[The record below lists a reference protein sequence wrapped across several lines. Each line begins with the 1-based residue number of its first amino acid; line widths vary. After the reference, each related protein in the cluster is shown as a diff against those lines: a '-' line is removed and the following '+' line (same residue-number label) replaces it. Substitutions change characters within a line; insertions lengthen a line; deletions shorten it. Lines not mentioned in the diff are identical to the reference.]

1 MVNSLRIKR
10 KTITHSLALALLL
23 LGGLARPALAQ
34 NQFVTHDDSNQVPR
48 GRPKA
53 GNVLVNDD
61 NPANLATSAFGVTLV
76 TPPTHGTLTAFNLD
90 GSYTYSPNAGY
101 VGADSF
107 TYRICQPQGASN
119 CSNVSTVALNVYD
132 PNQACTQG
140 TGPNLLQNP
149 SFTAGNTGFSSG
161 YTFVPTP
168 TSTPSLYA
176 EGTYAIGN
184 NASTYHPNFVGS
196 GRTGPGDNF
205 MMVNG
210 AAALQAVYSQ
220 TITVFPN
227 RFYTISVY
235 GTSLHPSSP
244 AQLGLVVDGKS
255 TSVVTTLPAAINQ
268 YVKLEDLYFSGPGPA
283 GGWPVTFEIRNINK
297 EPSGNDF
304 GIDDVYFG
312 SCSTDLQA
320 DTKTNPALPS
330 IAGPTGILPLS
341 ATLSVGANSGVQAAS
356 FTIVSLP
363 ATGVLL
369 YNGVPVTVGQ
379 VIPVSA
385 PGSLTSGGLLTYSP
399 LGSCATATF
408 TYTATDNTGQ
418 ISTNTAI
425 YTIPVTGPKV
435 AVIRGLA
442 GPFCAGAQVQL
453 TAGPQV
459 GYSYTWYNGTT
470 IVNGTGN
477 VLNDS
482 IYVAS
487 TSGTYTVQVA
497 STGANAAG
505 CSTTSQAFTLTISP
519 AVTAGTIG
527 ADQMVCAG
535 TAPAPLTSPTG
546 AGGGTGTYTY
556 QWESSPDNLTWTPVA
571 SATAATYAPGTLSAT
586 TYYRRRAQS
595 GTCPAVYSNVV
606 TITTQPGLATSI
618 TLATPPAQCVG
629 SSLTFAPVPVNA
641 GPTPTYRWLVNG
653 VAVAS
658 ATGPTFTSSTL
669 ANGDQVQVEMTPSAG
684 LCSSG
689 AATATVTVVL
699 TTSPAP
705 TLSIAALPAG
715 PVCAGTAVTYS
726 ISQAANTGTGAQ
738 YQWLV
743 DGTAVAGQSGTT
755 FTSTALRNGQIVSLV
770 LKTTTACGQAATAT
784 SNTVAVAISPVV
796 TVSAGPNQTIF
807 EGGQVVLQG
816 TTSGTGPVTWSPSTG
831 LTFGSDPLRPTAAP
845 RVTTTYTLTAGT
857 GGCASTS
864 QVTVTVLDA
873 LRIPNA
879 FTPNGD
885 GNDDTWQIDRIG
897 NFSDNRVIVFN
908 RWGNK
913 IFETNHY
920 QRGNEWDGSIKGS
933 PAPLGTYYYVITL
946 GNGKSYTGPL
956 TILY

>member
-1 MVNSLRIKR
+1 MSNTLLIKHKNIIHR
-10 KTITHSLALALLL
+10 LALVLLL
-23 LGGLARPALAQ
+23 LAGLARPARAQ
-34 NQFVTHDDSNQVPR
+34 TQFVTHDDSNQVPR
-48 GRPKA
+48 GRAKS
-53 GNVLVNDD
+53 GNVLLNDD
-61 NPANLATSAFGVTLV
+61 NPANLPNSAFGVAVVTL
-76 TPPTHGTLTAFNLD
+76 PTHGTLVLNAD
-90 GSYTYSPNAGY
+90 GSYTYSPTVGY
-101 VGADSF
+101 VGTDSF
-107 TYRICQPQGASN
+107 TYRVCQPQGSTN

-132 PNQACTQG
+132 TSQACTQG

-149 SFTAGNTGFSSG
+149 SFTAGNTGFTSG

-168 TSTPSLYA
+168 TATPSLYA

-184 NASTYHPNFVGS
+184 NALTYHPNFVGS

-210 AAALQAVYSQ
+210 AAALQAVYAQ

-235 GTSLHPSSP
+235 GVSLNASSP

-255 TSVVTTLPAAINQ
+255 TSVVTTLPTAVNQ

-283 GGWPVTFEIRNINK
+283 AGWPVTIEIRNINK

-312 SCSTDLQA
+312 SCSTDLLA
-320 DTKTNPALPS
+320 DTKANPAVPS
-330 IAGPTGILPLS
+330 VAGPTAILPLS

-356 FTIVSLP
+356 FTITSLP
-363 ATGVLL
+363 ATGVLI

-379 VIPVSA
+379 IIPVSA
-385 PGSLTSGGLLTYSP
+385 AGSLSSGGSLTYSP

-418 ISTNTAI
+418 VSTNTAT

-435 AVIRGLA
+435 AVIRGQA

-470 IVNGTGN
+470 IVNGAGN

-482 IYVAS
+482 IYVAT

-497 STGANAAG
+497 STGAQAAG
-505 CSTTSQAFTLTISP
+505 CATTSQPFILTISP
-519 AVTAGTIG
+519 LVTAGTIG
-527 ADQMVCAG
+527 ADQAICAG
-535 TAPAPLTSPTG
+535 TTPAPLTSPTG
-546 AGGGTGTYTY
+546 AGGGTGTYDY
-556 QWESSPDNLTWTPVA
+556 QWESSANNSTWTA
-571 SATAATYAPGTLSAT
+571 IGGATAATYAPGALTAT
-586 TYYRRRAQS
+586 TYFRRKVQS
-595 GTCPAVYSNVV
+595 DTCPAVYSNVI
-606 TITTQPGLATSI
+606 TITMQPVVASSV
-618 TLATPPAQCVG
+618 TLPTPAAQCLG
-629 SSLTFAPVPVNA
+629 ASLTFTPVPLNVGTA
-641 GPTPTYRWLVNG
+641 PTYRWLVNG
-653 VAVAS
+653 VAVAG

-669 ANGDQVQVEMTPSAG
+669 ANGDQVQVEVTPTAG

-689 AATATVTVVL
+689 VATATVAVVL
-699 TTSPAP
+699 STSPAP

-715 PVCAGTAVTYS
+715 PVCAGTAVVYS
-726 ISQAANTGTGAQ
+726 ISQSANTGTGAQ

-743 DGTAVAGQSGTT
+743 DGTAVALATGTT
-755 FTSTALRNGQIVSLV
+755 FSTTTLRNGQVVSLV

-784 SNTVAVAISPVV
+784 SNTVAAAISPVV
-796 TVSAGPNQTIF
+796 TVNAGPNQTIF

-816 TTSGTGPVTWSPSTG
+816 SASGGPVAWSPSTG
-831 LTFGSDPLRPTAAP
+831 LTFGTDPLRPTAAP
-845 RVTTTYTLTAGT
+845 LVTTTYTLSAGT

-885 GNDDTWQIDRIG
+885 GRDDTWQIDRIG

-908 RWGNK
+908 RWGSK

-920 QRGNEWDGSIKGS
+920 QRGNEWDGTIKGS
-933 PAPLGTYYYVITL
+933 PAPFGTYYYVITL

>member
-1 MVNSLRIKR
+1 MVNPLPIKH
-10 KTITHSLALALLL
+10 KNILHCFVLMLLL
-23 LGGLARPALAQ
+23 AGFMRPALAQ
-34 NQFVTHDDSNQVPR
+34 TQFVTHDDSNQVPR
-48 GRPKA
+48 GRSKS

-61 NPANLATSAFGVTLV
+61 NPANLANSAFGVTLV
-76 TPPTHGTLTAFNLD
+76 TPPLHGTLLLFNPD

-101 VGADSF
+101 TGPDSF
-107 TYRICQPQGASN
+107 TYQVCQPQGSGN
-119 CSNVSTVALNVYD
+119 CSNTSTVVLNIYD
-132 PNQACTQG
+132 PTQACTQG

-149 SFTAGNTGFSSG
+149 SFTTGNSGFTSS

-168 TSTPSLYA
+168 TSNPSLYA

-184 NASTYHPNFVGS
+184 SAPTYHPNFTGS
-196 GRTGPGDNF
+196 GRTGTGDNF
-205 MMVNG
+205 MMLNG
-210 AAALQAVYSQ
+210 AAALQAVYAQ
-220 TITVFPN
+220 TVTVFPN

-235 GTSLHPSSP
+235 GTSLHPDSP

-255 TSVVTTLPAAINQ
+255 TSVVTTLPAAVNQ

-283 GGWPVTFEIRNINK
+283 AGWPVTFEIRNINK

-312 SCSTDLQA
+312 SCSTDLVA
-320 DTKTNPALPS
+320 DTKANPALPS
-330 IAGPTGILPLS
+330 VAGPTAILPLS

-356 FTIVSLP
+356 FTITSLP
-363 ATGVLL
+363 ATGALI

-379 VIPVSA
+379 SIPVSA
-385 PGSLTSGGLLTYSP
+385 AGSLSSGGSLTYSP
-399 LGSCATATF
+399 LGSCTAATF

-418 ISTNTAI
+418 VSSNTAT
-425 YTIPVTGPKV
+425 YTIPVTGPMV
-435 AVIRGLA
+435 AVIHAPA
-442 GPFCAGAQVQL
+442 GPFCAGAQVRL
-453 TAGPQV
+453 GAGPQP

-470 IVNGTGN
+470 IVNGAGN

-482 IYVAS
+482 VYVAS
-487 TSGTYTVQVA
+487 ASGTYTVQVL

-505 CSTTSQAFTLTISP
+505 CSTTSTAFTLTILP
-519 AVTAGTIG
+519 TVTAGTIG
-527 ADQMVCAG
+527 ADQTVCAG

-546 AGGGTGTYTY
+546 AGGGSGTYDY
-556 QWESSPDNLTWTPVA
+556 QWESSTDNVTWTPVA
-571 SATAATYAPGTLSAT
+571 SATAATYAPGTLTVT

-606 TITTQPGLATSI
+606 TITMQPVLVTSV

-629 SSLTFAPVPVNA
+629 SSLTFTPVPVNA
-641 GPTPTYRWLVNG
+641 GTAPTYRWLVNG

-669 ANGDQVQVEMTPSAG
+669 ANGDQVQVEITPTAG

-689 AATATVTVVL
+689 VATATVAVTL

-705 TLSIAALPAG
+705 TVSIAAQPAG
-715 PVCAGTAVTYS
+715 PVCAGTPVTYS
-726 ISQAANTGTGAQ
+726 ISQSANTGTGVQ
-738 YQWLV
+738 YQWQV
-743 DGTAVAGQSGTT
+743 DGTNVTGQTATT
-755 FTSTALRNGQIVSLV
+755 FTSSTLRNGQVVTLV
-770 LKTTTACGQAATAT
+770 LTATTACGQPATAT
-784 SNTVAVAISPVV
+784 SNAVAAAISPVV

-816 TTSGTGPVTWSPSTG
+816 TMSGTGPATWSPSTG

-845 RVTTTYTLTAGT
+845 TVTTTYTLTAGT

-864 QVTVTVLDA
+864 QVTVVVLDA
-873 LRIPNA
+873 LLIPNA

-885 GNDDTWQIDRIG
+885 GDDDTWQIDRIG
-897 NFSDNRVIVFN
+897 NFNDNKVIVFN

-920 QRGNEWDGSIKGS
+920 QRGNEWDGTIKGS

-956 TILY
+956 TVLY

>member
-1 MVNSLRIKR
+1 MVNFLLIKH
-10 KTITHSLALALLL
+10 KNIIHCFVLALLL
-23 LGGLARPALAQ
+23 ASMTSPALAQ
-34 NQFVTHDDSNQVPR
+34 TQFVTHDDSNQVPR
-48 GRPKA
+48 GRSKS

-61 NPANLATSAFGVTLV
+61 NPANLPNSAFGVTLV
-76 TPPTHGTLTAFNLD
+76 TPPTHGTLLLFNPD
-90 GSYTYSPNAGY
+90 GSYTYSPSAGY
-101 VGADSF
+101 AGPDSF
-107 TYRICQPQGASN
+107 TYQICQPQGSSN
-119 CSNVSTVALNVYD
+119 CSNISTVALNVYD
-132 PNQACTQG
+132 PSQACTQG

-149 SFTAGNTGFSSG
+149 SFTAGNTGFTSG

-168 TSTPSLYA
+168 TSNPSLYA

-184 NASTYHPNFVGS
+184 NATAYHPDFQG
-196 GRTGPGDNF
+196 TGHTADNF
-205 MMVNG
+205 MIVNG
-210 AAALQAVYSQ
+210 AAALQSVYSQ
-220 TITVFPN
+220 TVTVFPN
-227 RFYTISVY
+227 RFYTISVWA
-235 GTSLHPSSP
+235 TSVHPSSP

-255 TSVVTTLPAAINQ
+255 TSVVTTLPAGVNQ
-268 YVKLEDLYFSGPGPA
+268 YVKLEDLYFSGPGP
-283 GGWPVTFEIRNINK
+283 VTGRQVVFEVRDINK
-297 EPSGNDF
+297 TQAGNDF

-312 SCSTDLQA
+312 SCSTDLLA
-320 DTKTNPALPS
+320 DTKTTPGMNS
-330 IAGPTGILPLS
+330 VAGPTAILPLS

-356 FTIVSLP
+356 FTITSLP
-363 ATGVLL
+363 ATGILI

-385 PGSLTSGGLLTYSP
+385 PGSLSSGGLLTYSP

-418 ISTNTAI
+418 ISTNIAT
-425 YTIPVTGPKV
+425 YTIPVTGPVV
-435 AVIRGLA
+435 AFIRA
-442 GPFCAGAQVQL
+442 PTGPFCAGAQVRL
-453 TAGPQV
+453 GAGPQP

-470 IVNGTGN
+470 IVNGAGN

-482 IYVAS
+482 SFVAS
-487 TSGTYTVQVA
+487 ASGTYTVKVA
-497 STGANAAG
+497 STG
-505 CSTTSQAFTLTISP
+505 CSTTSTAFTLTILP
-519 AVTAGTIG
+519 TVTAGTIG
-527 ADQMVCAG
+527 ADQTVCVG
-535 TAPAPLTSPTG
+535 TTPAPLTSPTS
-546 AGGGTGTYTY
+546 AGGGTGTYDY
-556 QWESSPDNLTWTPVA
+556 QWESSTDNVTWTPVA
-571 SATAATYAPGTLSAT
+571 SATTATYAPGALTVT
-586 TYYRRRAQS
+586 TYYRRKAQS

-606 TITTQPGLATSI
+606 TISMQPALVTSV

-629 SSLTFAPVPVNA
+629 SSLTFTPVPVNA
-641 GPTPTYRWLVNG
+641 GTAPTYRWLVNG

-669 ANGDQVQVEMTPSAG
+669 ANGDQVQVEVTPAAG

-689 AATATVTVVL
+689 VATATVAVTL

-705 TLSIAALPAG
+705 TVQIVPFPVGSVCPGDALVFSIG
-715 PVCAGTAVTYS
+715 
-726 ISQAANTGTGAQ
+726 QATNLGSAPQ

-743 DGTAVAGQSGTT
+743 DGTAVAGQTGPT
-755 FTSTALRNGQIVSLV
+755 FTSTTLRNGQVVSLAV
-770 LKTTTACGQAATAT
+770 NTTTACGQAATAT
-784 SNTVAVAISPVV
+784 SNTLAAIIRPVV
-796 TVSAGPNQTIF
+796 TVNAGPNQTIF

-816 TTSGTGPVTWSPSTG
+816 TVSGTGTVTWSPSTG
-831 LTFGSDPLRPTAAP
+831 LTIGSDPLHPTAAP
-845 RVTTTYTLTAGT
+845 TVTTTYTLSSGT

-864 QVTVTVLDA
+864 QVTVIVLDA

-897 NFSDNRVIVFN
+897 NFNENKVIVFN

-920 QRGNEWDGSIKGS
+920 QRGNEWDGTIKGS

>member
-1 MVNSLRIKR
+1 MS
-10 KTITHSLALALLL
+10 
-23 LGGLARPALAQ
+23 LARPAQAQ
-34 NQFVTHDDSNQVPR
+34 TRFVTHDDSNQVPR
-48 GRPKA
+48 GRSKS

-61 NPANLATSAFGVTLV
+61 NPANLANSAFGVVLV
-76 TPPTHGTLTAFNLD
+76 TPPIHGTLLLFNPD
-90 GSYTYSPNAGY
+90 GSYTYSPSAGY
-101 VGADSF
+101 TGPDSF
-107 TYRICQPQGASN
+107 TYRVCQPQSSGN

-149 SFTAGNTGFSSG
+149 SFTAGNMGFTSG
-161 YTFVPTP
+161 YTYVPTP
-168 TSTPSLYA
+168 TSNPSLYA

-184 NASTYHPNFVGS
+184 NALTYHPNFAGN

-205 MMVNG
+205 MMING
-210 AAALQAVYSQ
+210 AAALQAVYAQ
-220 TITVFPN
+220 TVTVFPN

-235 GTSLHPSSP
+235 GVSLHPDSP

-255 TSVVTTLPAAINQ
+255 TSVVTTLPSTVNQ
-268 YVKLEDLYFSGPGPA
+268 YVKLEDLYFSGAGPA
-283 GGWPVTFEIRNINK
+283 AGWPVTIEIRNINK

-312 SCSTDLQA
+312 SCSTDLLA
-320 DTKTNPALPS
+320 DTKANPALPS
-330 IAGPTGILPLS
+330 VAGPTAILPLS

-356 FTIVSLP
+356 FTITSLP
-363 ATGVLL
+363 ATGVLI

-379 VIPVSA
+379 SIPVSA
-385 PGSLTSGGLLTYSP
+385 AGSLNSGGSLTYSP

-418 ISTNTAI
+418 VSTNTAT

-435 AVIRGLA
+435 AVIRGQA

-453 TAGPQV
+453 TAGPQL

-470 IVNGTGN
+470 IVNGAGN

-482 IYVAS
+482 IYVA
-487 TSGTYTVQVA
+487 TASGTYTVQVA
-497 STGANAAG
+497 STGAQAAG
-505 CSTTSQAFTLTISP
+505 CAATSQAFTLTIQP
-519 AVTAGTIG
+519 LVTAGTIG
-527 ADQMVCAG
+527 ADQTICAG
-535 TAPAPLTSPTG
+535 TTPAPLTSPTG
-546 AGGGTGTYTY
+546 AGGGTGTYDY
-556 QWESSPDNLTWTPVA
+556 QWESSTNNSTWTAVA
-571 SATAATYAPGTLSAT
+571 GATAATYAPGALTAT
-586 TYYRRRAQS
+586 TYFRRKVQS

-606 TITTQPGLATSI
+606 TITMQPVLASSV
-618 TLATPPAQCVG
+618 TLATPAAQCLG
-629 SSLTFAPVPVNA
+629 SSLTFTPVPVNVGTA
-641 GPTPTYRWLVNG
+641 PTYRWLVNG
-653 VAVAS
+653 VAVAG

-669 ANGDQVQVEMTPSAG
+669 ANGDQVQVEVTPTTG

-689 AATATVTVVL
+689 VATATVTVVL

-715 PVCAGTAVTYS
+715 PVCAGTAVVYS
-726 ISQAANTGTGAQ
+726 ISQSANTGTGAQ

-743 DGTAVAGQSGTT
+743 DGTAVASATGTT
-755 FTSTALRNGQIVSLV
+755 FTSSTLRNGQVVSLA

-784 SNTVAVAISPVV
+784 SNAVAAAISPVV
-796 TVSAGPNQTIF
+796 TVSAGPNVTIF

-816 TTSGTGPVTWSPSTG
+816 SASGGPVAWSPSTS

-845 RVTTTYTLTAGT
+845 TVTTTYTLSAGT

-885 GNDDTWQIDRIG
+885 GNDDTWRIDRIG
-897 NFSDNRVIVFN
+897 NFSDNKVIVFN
-908 RWGNK
+908 RWGSK

-920 QRGNEWDGSIKGS
+920 QRGNEWDGTIKGS
-933 PAPLGTYYYVITL
+933 PAPFGTYYYVITL